1 MKSLYFCAMFQ
12 NRVNSFPRFTLVF
25 LAAGLILSGCGEYEK
40 LLKSR
45 DYGKKFETA
54 VDYYEEGE
62 YVRAA
67 TLLDQVDNIYRGTTK
82 ADTVKYYQAKSY
94 YGQRDYMLAGH
105 YFNELS
111 VTYPNSEFLEE
122 ADFMIGYCFYEQSP
136 RPELD
141 QQNTYKAISAMQMFI
156 VKYPGSERVE
166 EAQQIIVEMSDKL
179 VEKSFISAKLYY
191 DLGYYKSAII
201 ALRNS
206 LIEFPDTR
214 YREELMFLILKSSY
228 LLADNSIPSKQRERF
243 QAAIDEYF
251 SFIGEFPEGPHSREA
266 ENIYESS
273 SEFLNNTNTES

>member
-1 MKSLYFCAMFQ
+1 MFRKRVTQ
-12 NRVNSFPRFTLVF
+12 NTSYLLIFFIVGLV
-25 LAAGLILSGCGEYEK
+25 LTGCGEYEK

-45 DYGKKFETA
+45 DYEKKFETGVA
-54 VDYYEEGE
+54 YYEEGE
-62 YVRAA
+62 YARAA

-94 YGQRDYMLAGH
+94 YGQRDYMMAGH

-122 ADFMIGYCFYEQSP
+122 SDFMVGYCFYKQSP

-141 QQNTYKAISAMQMFI
+141 QNNTFRTISAMQMFI
-156 VKYPGSERVE
+156 VKYPTSDKVA
-166 EAQQIIVEMSDKL
+166 EAQQIIMEMSDKL

-206 LIEFPDTR
+206 LINYPETQ

-228 LLADNSIPSKQRERF
+228 LLADNSIPGKQRERF

-266 ENIYESS
+266 ERIYEFSTQ
-273 SEFLNNTNTES
+273 FLDNTNSES